1 MQRRTLVIAAT
12 IALVACQD
20 TSAPPPPVAAIRITP
35 DSTLIYVHGATQ
47 LAAATYDAS
56 GHTLSGHPIT
66 WSSADTTIATVDSTG
81 LVRGVRVGPVYVRAA
96 AEGHQ
101 AFARIDAELAIAQLA
116 VSPKHFVLAVS
127 DTFQMSGVPLDS
139 SGSPIGGR
147 VVSWTST
154 DPSIAS
160 VTFLGR
166 VIGHALGTVR
176 VTGSAEGHTDTSH
189 VIVGVP
195 VDSLHVSPRSAV
207 LHPGDSLHIRDT
219 LFGRDNQPPTDS
231 TLTWTSSDSTVASIS
246 SAGMLRTHSLGAAVI
261 TAASG
266 AARATIQVS
275 VRVRTATVTTTPS
288 DTSVL
293 VGDLA
298 SFVTIS
304 RDSQGDTL
312 TQWQDL
318 CVNGCRLLYPVAMT
332 SLDTTVA
339 TFVTCCTV
347 RARSGGV
354 DTITAFSDG
363 ITARAVLH
371 VGFLGFTSVAVGYA
385 GACGLAVDSVAYCWS
400 AAHPTHPRAT
410 LPLTALSGDGACG
423 LSVTGAAYCLGNSAI
438 AVGQGHTYTS
448 LTVGGTFACGLDV
461 SGSAWCWNSGYAGQL
476 GNGDTVSSTTPVA
489 VSGGHT
495 FAVLSAG
502 SDHACGI
509 ASDSTAYCWGS
520 NGGGMLGAGDTSVH
534 ISATPVLVVGGLS
547 FKAISA
553 GVGYSCGVTIAGDA
567 YCWGGNAGGDLG
579 TGDSVNSAVPR
590 LVIDGHKFT
599 RISAGFH
606 HTCAVTTTGD
616 AYCWGGDG
624 YLGTGSFGP
633 TASPVLVSGGLTFL
647 SIGVTSSGY
656 VYGTCGL
663 TTAGVYCWG
672 NGLTGVD
679 GLSLTLAPVKVQG
692 QQ

>member
-1 MQRRTLVIAAT
+1 
-12 IALVACQD
+12 
-20 TSAPPPPVAAIRITP
+20 
-35 DSTLIYVHGATQ
+35 
-47 LAAATYDAS
+47 
-56 GHTLSGHPIT
+56 
-66 WSSADTTIATVDSTG
+66 
-81 LVRGVRVGPVYVRAA
+81 
-96 AEGHQ
+96 
-101 AFARIDAELAIAQLA
+101 
-116 VSPKHFVLAVS
+116 
-127 DTFQMSGVPLDS
+127 
-139 SGSPIGGR
+139 
-147 VVSWTST
+147 
-154 DPSIAS
+154 
-160 VTFLGR
+160 
-166 VIGHALGTVR
+166 
-176 VTGSAEGHTDTSH
+176 
-189 VIVGVP
+189 
-195 VDSLHVSPRSAV
+195 
-207 LHPGDSLHIRDT
+207 
-219 LFGRDNQPPTDS
+219 
-231 TLTWTSSDSTVASIS
+231 
-246 SAGMLRTHSLGAAVI
+246 
-261 TAASG
+261 
-266 AARATIQVS
+266 
-275 VRVRTATVTTTPS
+275 
-288 DTSVL
+288 
-293 VGDLA
+293 
-298 SFVTIS
+298 
-304 RDSQGDTL
+304 
-312 TQWQDL
+312 
-318 CVNGCRLLYPVAMT
+318 MT

-534 ISATPVLVVGGLS
+534 ISA
-547 FKAISA
+547 
-553 GVGYSCGVTIAGDA
+553 
-567 YCWGGNAGGDLG
+567 
-579 TGDSVNSAVPR
+579 VPR
-590 LVIDGHKFT
+590 LVIGGLKFT
-599 RISAGFH
+599 TISAGFH

-656 VYGTCGL
+656 LYGTCGL